1 MLLFTLRIPGLRV
14 RAPPISKGPQHGV
27 CICSP
32 ARRPIAQRRRR
43 QRRNRSI
50 EMASH
55 LSYSRCR
62 SGFLGQ
68 VVLAALCL
76 SEAVHAIL
84 PSVKRA
90 GVFRR
95 QASVPAVRTTALEPS
110 ATLTTPLTAKPSSS
124 STATA
129 DATSVAPS
137 KSAPHVTSDV
147 TSDTKNNIL
156 PLKPQTKIDAATLT
170 ALVAS
175 DPGDD
180 LDEPLRLISGKL
192 PKDLRG
198 TLYVNG
204 PARVIDGRGRAAHPL
219 DGHGFVRAFSFGDG
233 VKVRGR
239 FVRTWAYE
247 IENFFDRNLF
257 RGFFSLPFAPSTP
270 LRLFNALSLW
280 RKNACS

>member
-1 MLLFTLRIPGLRV
+1 
-14 RAPPISKGPQHGV
+14 
-27 CICSP
+27 
-32 ARRPIAQRRRR
+32 
-43 QRRNRSI
+43 
-50 EMASH
+50 MASH

-84 PSVKRA
+84 PRFKRA
-90 GVFRR
+90 GVFRTR
-95 QASVPAVRTTALEPS
+95 ASVPAAQATAPELSTP
-110 ATLTTPLTAKPSSS
+110 LTTPTTTKPSSS

-129 DATSVAPS
+129 DATSVTPS
-137 KSAPHVTSDV
+137 KSASHV

-156 PLKPQTKIDAATLT
+156 PFKPQEKIDAATLT
-170 ALVAS
+170 ALVAA
-175 DPGDD
+175 DPGDE
-180 LDEPLRLISGKL
+180 LDEPLRLVSGAI

-219 DGHGFVRAFSFGDG
+219 DGHGFVRAFSFESDG

-239 FVRTWAYE
+239 FVRTWAFE
-247 IENFFDRNLF
+247 VENFFDRNLF
-257 RGFFSLPFAPSTP
+257 RGFFSLPFAPSMTVSNHSSHP
-270 LRLFNALSLW
+270 RHRADTVTGTTS
-280 RKNACS
+280 RR

>member
-1 MLLFTLRIPGLRV
+1 MKMT
-14 RAPPISKGPQHGV
+14 
-27 CICSP
+27 
-32 ARRPIAQRRRR
+32 RPLH
-43 QRRNRSI
+43 S
-50 EMASH
+50 
-55 LSYSRCR
+55 SRCR
-62 SGFLGQ
+62 SSLLGR

-84 PSVKRA
+84 PRFKRA
-90 GVFRR
+90 GVFRTR
-95 QASVPAVRTTALEPS
+95 ASVPAAQATAPELS
-110 ATLTTPLTAKPSSS
+110 ATLTTPITAKPSSS

-129 DATSVAPS
+129 DATTAAPS
-137 KSAPHVTSDV
+137 KSAPHV

-156 PLKPQTKIDAATLT
+156 PLKPQKKIDAATLT
-170 ALVAS
+170 ALVAA
-175 DPGDD
+175 DPGDE
-180 LDEPLRLISGKL
+180 LDEPLRLISGEI

-219 DGHGFVRAFSFGDG
+219 DGHGFVRAFSFGNDG
-233 VKVRGR
+233 VTVRGR
-239 FVRTWAYE
+239 FVRTWAFE
-247 IENFFDRNLF
+247 VENFFDRNMF